1 MAFRY
6 SALSEEEGLSFA
18 SALAASGVVT
28 GYMHGEVG
36 EDEDEAYW
44 EDGEEDG
51 EEEDDEDEDED
62 EEDEDE
68 GEEASSSWGTG
79 WARCWGFA
87 RDRAE
92 RHEPSAAAT
101 ASRGGAPCPPRPA
114 QVADAGTPAPGPRRE
129 RDDR

>member
-1 MAFRY
+1 MSATLLRAADGESPVGRLPVAFRY

-44 EDGEEDG
+44 EDGEEG
-51 EEEDDEDEDED
+51 EEEDDEDEDEG

-68 GEEASSSWGTG
+68 GEEASSS
-79 WARCWGFA
+79 
-87 RDRAE
+87 
-92 RHEPSAAAT
+92 
-101 ASRGGAPCPPRPA
+101 
-114 QVADAGTPAPGPRRE
+114 
-129 RDDR
+129 